1 MTDIQFPR
9 KSNYSKGQKLLFRNA
24 SGEGCK
30 CSQLRLRIA
39 DILKTTDDPEKKK
52 ELNKALDELD
62 RLEEDKLK
70 LREEANTELEE
81 RRKEENQDTTEDED
95 EDVLEKRR
103 IENSSKYSVL
113 SYHVGSVS
121 GDKLLSKLKGNYKEC
136 ENGDSLLQAI
146 GASNY

>member
-1 MTDIQFPR
+1 MTDIKFPR
-9 KSNYSKGQKLLFRNA
+9 KSNYSKGEKLLFRNA
-24 SGEGCK
+24 SGQGCK

-52 ELNKALDELD
+52 ELNRALDELD

-95 EDVLEKRR
+95 EDELKKRR
-103 IENSSKYSVL
+103 EDAKYSVL
-113 SYHVGSVS
+113 SYHEGSVS
-121 GDKLLSKLKGNYKEC
+121 GDKLMKS
-136 ENGDSLLQAI
+136 I

>member
-1 MTDIQFPR
+1 MTDIKFPR
-9 KSNYSKGQKLLFRNA
+9 KSNHSKGEKLLFRNA
-24 SGEGCK
+24 SGQGCE

-52 ELNKALDELD
+52 ELNRALDELD

-95 EDVLEKRR
+95 EDILKKRR
-103 IENSSKYSVL
+103 EDAKYSVL
-113 SYHVGSVS
+113 SYHEGSVS
-121 GDKLLSKLKGNYKEC
+121 GDKLMKS
-136 ENGDSLLQAI
+136 I
-146 GASNY
+146 GARNY